1 MRLPFNLISYLTL
14 GSVPVYR
21 NTHTHT
27 HTHTYIYIY
36 ICIYIYFFFHLEIT
50 SLEYPQHLYLSA
62 FTPICKL

>member
-27 HTHTYIYIY
+27 HIY
-36 ICIYIYFFFHLEIT
+36 ICIYIYFFFNLEIT

>member
-27 HTHTYIYIY
+27 HTHTHIYIY
-36 ICIYIYFFFHLEIT
+36 IFFFHLEIT
-50 SLEYPQHLYLSA
+50 SLEYPQHLYPSA
-62 FTPICKL
+62 FTPMCKL

>member
-14 GSVPVYR
+14 GSVSVYR
-21 NTHTHT
+21 NTHTH
-27 HTHTYIYIY
+27 IYI
-36 ICIYIYFFFHLEIT
+36 FFFHLEIT